1 MRILIAEDQKDLN
14 RIITKRLS
22 AEGYYVDSC
31 FDGEE
36 ALSYIE
42 MAEYDGII
50 LDIMMPKRDGLSVLH
65 SLREKG
71 IGTPGIPLRTE
82 CWGLIPEPM
91 TIWLNLF
98 LSMSS

>member
-42 MAEYDGII
+42 MAEYAGIL
-50 LDIMMPKRDGLSVLH
+50 LDIMMPK
-65 SLREKG
+65 
-71 IGTPGIPLRTE
+71 
-82 CWGLIPEPM
+82 
-91 TIWLNLF
+91 
-98 LSMSS
+98 